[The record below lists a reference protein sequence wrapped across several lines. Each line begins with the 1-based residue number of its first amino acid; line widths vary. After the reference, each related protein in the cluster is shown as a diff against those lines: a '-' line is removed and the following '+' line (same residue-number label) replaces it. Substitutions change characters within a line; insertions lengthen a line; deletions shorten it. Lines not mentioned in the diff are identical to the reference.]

1 MRRTISDMSP
11 SETGDLPSEDSKENL
26 ASPANNPARSETP
39 TDPLEKMLQTLWVNS
54 RQTIDERVES
64 IRGVYTQARAGALDH
79 ATRQL
84 GSQAAHKL
92 AGVLGTFS
100 LPRGSEIGRSIEEL
114 LEQSGKLL
122 TADVSQ
128 LGEWVTELETVIAS
142 KSPTKP

>member
-1 MRRTISDMSP
+1 MSLL
-11 SETGDLPSEDSKENL
+11 ETGGLPSEDAKESSS
-26 ASPANNPARSETP
+26 SPASNAARGDTAA
-39 TDPLEKMLQTLWVNS
+39 DPLEKMLQALWVNS

-64 IRGVYTQARAGALDH
+64 IREVYTQARAGALDH

-114 LEQSGKLL
+114 LEQTGKLT
-122 TADVSQ
+122 TADVAQ

-142 KSPTKP
+142 KSPAPTKA